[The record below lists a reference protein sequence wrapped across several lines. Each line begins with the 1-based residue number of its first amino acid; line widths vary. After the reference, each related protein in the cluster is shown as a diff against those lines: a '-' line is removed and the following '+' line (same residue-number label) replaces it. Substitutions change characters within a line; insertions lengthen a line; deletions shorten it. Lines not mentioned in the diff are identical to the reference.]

1 MYELYYALE
10 ACEEFDIYTPPVVPK
25 KRISKR
31 VSMVYICL
39 LIKYVCY
46 ICICEYMYIYICMDF
61 IMLFEACE
69 EFDI

>member
-31 VSMVYICL
+31 VSMVFICL
-39 LIKYVCY
+39 LIIYDIY
-46 ICICEYMYIYICMDF
+46 TYEHMYMYIYV
-61 IMLFEACE
+61 
-69 EFDI
+69 